1 MHSWKKLVISMLKR
15 LINSLETCPIV
26 QRGDYNYFIHP
37 ITDGVPSLDPGVLR
51 EVATAMIKVL
61 DLSGVDRIVAAEAMG
76 IPIGAIISS
85 MTDLPLNIVR
95 KREYQLPGEIA
106 VHQMTGY
113 SKGQL
118 FLNGVREG
126 ERVVIVDDVIS
137 TGGTTRAL
145 LAALDK
151 TGAEVADICFAI
163 RRGDADIGRP
173 YKVLV
178 TVEVTDRVRVVDR
191 YF

>member
-1 MHSWKKLVISMLKR
+1 MLKR

-37 ITDGVPSLDPGVLR
+37 ITDGVPSLDPAVLR

-118 FLNGVREG
+118 FLNGVQEG

-163 RRGDADIGRP
+163 RRGNAEIGRP